1 MEEEL
6 KTEEVAVE
14 QQPEKKKIK
23 GLPSTIVSGIFV
35 LISIICLALAYA
47 LNIGNIIKDMTE
59 GKTGGDAV
67 GAVFGAIVVIVL
79 VVLIILALLVLPAS
93 LSIPTLILSIK
104 NIKREAKPIKIIG
117 IVFTVI
123 SPLIMIA
130 VLLRII
136 FLFANIL

>member
-6 KTEEVAVE
+6 VVTEE
-14 QQPEKKKIK
+14 QQPGKKKIK
-23 GLPSTIVSGIFV
+23 GLPSTIVSGVFIV
-35 LISIICLALAYA
+35 ISLICLALAYA

-67 GAVFGAIVVIVL
+67 GAVFGAIIVIAL

-104 NIKREAKPIKIIG
+104 NIKRDVKPIKIIG
-117 IVFTVI
+117 IVFTAV
-123 SPLIMIA
+123 SALIMVGV
-130 VLLRII
+130 VLRVI